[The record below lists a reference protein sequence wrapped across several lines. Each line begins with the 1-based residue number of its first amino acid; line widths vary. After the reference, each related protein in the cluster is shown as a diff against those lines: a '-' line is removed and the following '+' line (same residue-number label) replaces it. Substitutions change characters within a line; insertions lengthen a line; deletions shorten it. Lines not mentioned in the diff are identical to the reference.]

1 VALEG
6 NSKIYEKTHDNLLR
20 VSRFRGSIRVT
31 GPPQKIR
38 DLSSKIILGN
48 SRWSKNTQTHTYKD
62 TIPYMKFKLKLL

>member
-31 GPPQKIR
+31 GPPQKMR

-48 SRWSKNTQTHTYKD
+48 SR
-62 TIPYMKFKLKLL
+62 